1 MIGIPDRSFR
11 TFHIIFLHAD
21 FLPMRT
27 AVLAIGVL
35 LAAGVF
41 LLITCTDSSDADP
54 AVVDSDDCGDYLT
67 WTLFDNGHLEIT
79 GTGKMWKYTFTDDIW
94 HGHKSEIVSVSVG
107 DGVESIGDYAFYQCS
122 ALTSVDLPDSL
133 KTICD
138 YAFSDCDSLVSV
150 SFPEGIKEI
159 HNGAFKGCT
168 SLVSVT
174 LPDSVTG
181 IYSYTFRS
189 CTALEEIDMG
199 SSVGWV
205 GNGAFT
211 DCSSLRTV
219 HLPDSLGTLND
230 HFCGCTS
237 LESVTVGEGNTS
249 FAAVDGILYSK
260 DLKTLVVY
268 PAGRTDAYFAIPYH
282 VTGIGYEAFTECPSL
297 TAVRLT
303 KPLSFSSFSFV
314 DCTSL
319 DTVYVPCDGS
329 VSITAGS
336 DDCGSIAKY
345 ASAVVTAHDYVT
357 VFSWAEDGSSCSV
370 DLTCPH
376 NPSHTDVADAVV
388 TSVVKT
394 EPTEITKGVT
404 EYTATFVSGGITYTD
419 KMELEDIPVV
429 VPDTPVL
436 VWVAVAVVVAAVL
449 GAAAYFI
456 ILRKGSA

>member
-1 MIGIPDRSFR
+1 
-11 TFHIIFLHAD
+11 
-21 FLPMRT
+21 MRT

-41 LLITCTDSSDADP
+41 LLVSGIGSSDADP
-54 AVVDSDDCGDYLT
+54 SVLDSGSCGDDLT
-67 WTLFDNGHLEIT
+67 WTLYDNGHLEIT
-79 GTGKMWKYTFTDDIW
+79 GTGDMWNYSSTDDIW

-107 DGVESIGDYAFYQCS
+107 DGVKSIGDFAFYQCS
-122 ALTSVDLPDSL
+122 ALTSVDLPDSIML
-133 KTICD
+133 IRGEAFLYCD
-138 YAFSDCDSLVSV
+138 
-150 SFPEGIKEI
+150 
-159 HNGAFKGCT
+159 

-181 IYSYTFRS
+181 IYSYTFYG

-199 SSVGWV
+199 SSVGWI
-205 GNGAFT
+205 GNDAFT
-211 DCSSLRTV
+211 DCSSLRTI
-219 HLPDSLGTLND
+219 HLPDSLGDLHD
-230 HFCGCTS
+230 HFLGCTS

-260 DLKTLVVY
+260 DLKTLKLY
-268 PAGRTDAYFAIPYH
+268 PAGRTDAFFAIPEH
-282 VTGIGYEAFTECPSL
+282 VTVLDYRSFVECPSL

-303 KPLSFSSFSFV
+303 KPLTFNFPSFV

-336 DDCGSIAKY
+336 DDCGRIAKY
-345 ASAVVTAHDYVT
+345 ASAVMTAHDYAA

-370 DLTCPH
+370 DLTCSH
-376 NPSHTDVADAVV
+376 DPSHTDVADAVV

-394 EPTEITKGVT
+394 EPTETTKGVT
-404 EYTATFVSGGITYTD
+404 EYTATYVSGGVTYTD

-429 VPDTPVL
+429 VPETPVL
-436 VWVAVAVVVAAVL
+436 VWVAVAIGVAAVL
-449 GAAAYFI
+449 GAAAYLMI
-456 ILRKGSA
+456 VRKGSA

>member
-1 MIGIPDRSFR
+1 
-11 TFHIIFLHAD
+11 
-21 FLPMRT
+21 MRT

-35 LAAGVF
+35 LAAGAF
-41 LLITCTDSSDADP
+41 LLVSGTGSSDADP
-54 AVVDSDDCGDYLT
+54 SVLDSDTCGADLT

-79 GTGKMWKYTFTDDIW
+79 GTGKMWKYASTEDIW

-133 KTICD
+133 KTIYD
-138 YAFSDCDSLVSV
+138 YAFYDCDSLVSV
-150 SFPEGIKEI
+150 SFHEGIKEI
-159 HNGAFKGCT
+159 HNGAFNGCT

-181 IYSYTFRS
+181 IYSHTFRG
-189 CTALEEIDMG
+189 CTALEEFDMG
-199 SSVGWV
+199 SSVGWI
-205 GNGAFT
+205 GNDAFT
-211 DCSSLRTV
+211 DCSSLRTI

-230 HFCGCTS
+230 RFLGCTS

-268 PAGRTDAYFAIPYH
+268 PAGRTDAYFAIPDH
-282 VTGIGYEAFTECPSL
+282 VTGIGYKSFAECPSL
-297 TAVRLT
+297 TAVRLPA
-303 KPLSFSSFSFV
+303 PLSFISPSFA

-336 DDCGSIAKY
+336 NDCGMIAKY
-345 ASAVVTAHDYVT
+345 ASAVVTAHDYAA

-376 NPSHTDVADAVV
+376 NPSHSDVADAAV

-394 EPTEITKGVT
+394 EPTETAKGVT
-404 EYTATFVSGGITYTD
+404 EYTATYVSGGITYTD
-419 KMELEDIPVV
+419 KMELEDIPVA
-429 VPDTPVL
+429 VPDTPVS
-436 VWVAVAVVVAAVL
+436 VWVAVAIVVAAVL
-449 GAAAYFI
+449 GAAVYFI
-456 ILRKGSA
+456 IVRKGSA

>member
-1 MIGIPDRSFR
+1 
-11 TFHIIFLHAD
+11 
-21 FLPMRT
+21 MRT

-41 LLITCTDSSDADP
+41 LLISSTDNSDADS
-54 AVVDSDDCGDYLT
+54 AVVDSDYCGDYLT

-79 GTGKMWKYTFTDDIW
+79 GTGNMWEYSFTDDIW

-122 ALTSVDLPDSL
+122 ALTSVDLPDSITL
-133 KTICD
+133 IRGYVFCD
-138 YAFSDCDSLVSV
+138 C
-150 SFPEGIKEI
+150 
-159 HNGAFKGCT
+159 N

-181 IYSYTFRS
+181 IYSYTFYG

-199 SSVGWV
+199 SSVGWI
-205 GNGAFT
+205 GNDAFT
-211 DCSSLRTV
+211 DCSSLRTI
-219 HLPDSLGTLND
+219 HLPDSLGALND
-230 HFCGCTS
+230 HFRGCTS

-260 DLKTLVVY
+260 DLKTLKLY
-268 PAGRTDAYFAIPYH
+268 PAGRTDALFTIPKH
-282 VTGIGYEAFTECPSL
+282 VTVLDYRSFVECPSL

-303 KPLSFSSFSFV
+303 APLSFNSPSFV

-336 DDCGSIAKY
+336 DDCGRIAKY
-345 ASAVVTAHDYVT
+345 ASAVITAHDYAA
-357 VFSWAEDGSSCSV
+357 VFSWAEDGSSCTV

-376 NPSHTDVADAVV
+376 DPSHTDVADAVV

-394 EPTEITKGVT
+394 EPTETTKGVT
-404 EYTATFVSGGITYTD
+404 EYTATYVSGGITYTD
-419 KMELEDIPVV
+419 KMELEDIPMV

-436 VWVAVAVVVAAVL
+436 VWVAVAIVVAAVL

-456 ILRKGSA
+456 IVRKGSA